1 MNEVRWVG
9 SIRVATGLIVLA
21 IALVLAAP
29 AQGASGTWDRTWG
42 KDVITG
48 GTTGFE
54 VCILATDCQTGI
66 AGSLGGEFNGVAGVS
81 TDLAGNVYVAETG
94 NDRVQKFDSAGNFL
108 FAIGK
113 DVIAG
118 SGSGNAEICTV
129 AVSCKQGETTSV
141 QGGEFSNPSDVATDP
156 ANGDFYVAD
165 STRRRVQKFDSSGN
179 FLAAWGKDV
188 KISDPGTGAEICTVA
203 TDCKGGVASGTLG
216 GEFETPAGIETDA
229 AGNVYVAEGTN
240 NRVQK
245 LNSSGTFLLAWGKDV
260 KISDAGTGPEICTV
274 ASDCKAGTLTTA
286 QGGEFNNPTDVA
298 TIAAGAVFV
307 SDDGNERIQ
316 KFDLSGNFQLTWGKD
331 VLSTGGTGEGEV
343 CSTAASCQAGT
354 SATSVNAQG
363 GEFAFGNAA
372 GVAADAAENVY
383 VPDRGNARIQRFD
396 SLGNFQMAWGKDV
409 SIGTAGTGFEIC
421 TAAADCQASVLP
433 STLGGELSAPNAA
446 AAHGSSVLYVAEQSN
461 VRISKF
467 ADPSAGSGSGGSG
480 PAVLAL
486 PSNLFAIGKV
496 VRRAVTLTV
505 PGPGGI
511 QVKDAAAGAAGAT
524 AVAAKARR
532 RLNPSSAT
540 AGAAG
545 QILVVLRLTKFAN
558 KLLRLRG
565 KVTVKAAI
573 SFTPTGGTTATQTAK
588 LKIKKKR

>member
-54 VCILATDCQTGI
+54 VCILAADCQTGI
-66 AGSLGGEFNGVAGVS
+66 AGSLGGEFNGVAGVA
-81 TDLAGNVYVAETG
+81 TDPAGNVYVAETG

-118 SGSGNAEICTV
+118 SGGGNAEICTI
-129 AVSCKQGETTSV
+129 AISCQAGSTASV

-156 ANGDFYVAD
+156 TTGDLYVAD
-165 STRRRVQKFDSSGN
+165 NTRRRVQKFDSSGN

-188 KISDPGTGAEICTVA
+188 LIGGTTDFEICTVA
-203 TDCKGGVASGTLG
+203 ANCKGGVGGALG
-216 GEFETPAGIETDA
+216 GEFDSPAGIETDA
-229 AGNVYVAEGTN
+229 AGNVYVAEGFN
-240 NRVQK
+240 HRVQK
-245 LNSSGTFLLAWGKDV
+245 LNSTGTFLLAWGKDV
-260 KISDAGTGPEICTV
+260 STSDANGNAEICTV

-298 TIAAGAVFV
+298 TITAGAVFV

-331 VLSTGGTGEGEV
+331 VLSGSGSGEGEI
-343 CSTAASCQAGT
+343 CASAALCQAGT

-363 GEFAFGNAA
+363 GEFAFGNAG
-372 GVAADAAENVY
+372 GVAADAAEKVY
-383 VPDRGNARIQRFD
+383 VPDRGNGRIQRFD
-396 SLGNFQMAWGKDV
+396 SLGNFEMAWGKNV
-409 SIGTAGTGFEIC
+409 LATGGTGFEIC
-421 TAAADCQASVLP
+421 TVAADCQAPTLGGS
-433 STLGGELSAPNAA
+433 LGGELSAPNAA
-446 AAHGSSVLYVAEQSN
+446 AAHGSSVLYVAEESN

-467 ADPSAGSGSGGSG
+467 ADPSAPPGSGGPG
-480 PAVLAL
+480 PTVPAP

-496 VRRAVTLTV
+496 VGKAVTLIV
-505 PGPGGI
+505 PGPGAI
-511 QVKDAAAGAAGAT
+511 RVKDAAAGAAGAN
-524 AVAAKARR
+524 AVAAKAER
-532 RLNPSSAT
+532 RLKPSSAT

-545 QILVVLRLTKFAN
+545 QILVALRLTKFA
-558 KLLRLRG
+558 KTLLRQRG